1 MPIEEL
7 QEPYWEKQEGETPN
21 QYCYFLEF
29 LEFPTFNLKDFHD
42 HLCELHKSSQKFTD
56 KSKITSYAVLRKW
69 AGDSCNKWRVR
80 KEAKRQAEKDDIL
93 DTLHELD
100 KEVKINNFKRK
111 NNFKNKL
118 LERLEKEAE
127 YEKYSQLKH
136 GVDAYVNISDDN
148 RIDMEE
154 PTTFANQK
162 VDMES
167 TNKIEYD
174 GVENLLEVF
183 HASKDEWNKHKNP

>member
-42 HLCELHKSSQKFTD
+42 HLCELHKNSQKFTD

-69 AGDSCNKWRVR
+69 AGDACNKWKIR
-80 KEAKRQAEKDDIL
+80 KEAKRQSEKDDL
-93 DTLHELD
+93 LETLHELD
-100 KEVKINNFKRK
+100 KEQKIENFKRK
-111 NNFKNKL
+111 NSFKNKL

-162 VDMES
+162 LDVEAETKVEYQGVD
-167 TNKIEYD
+167 
-174 GVENLLEVF
+174 NLLEAF
-183 HASKDEWNKHKNP
+183 HASKAEWDKHKTG

>member
-42 HLCELHKSSQKFTD
+42 HLCE
-56 KSKITSYAVLRKW
+56 KSKKEQKGAKPVTYKTIGKW
-69 AGDSCNKWRVR
+69 AGEKCNKWRVR
-80 KEAKRQAEKDDIL
+80 KEAKRQAEKQDIL

-100 KEVKINNFKRK
+100 KADKIEEFKKKKR
-111 NNFKNKL
+111 FKQKL
-118 LERLEKEAE
+118 LDRLLIEAE
-127 YEKYSQLKH
+127 TAALSQLRQ
-136 GVDAYVNISDDN
+136 GADAYIAMGDDN
-148 RIDMEE
+148 RVDKEE
-154 PTTFANQK
+154 PTTYSNQK
-162 VDMES
+162 LDVEAE
-167 TNKIEYD
+167 TKVQYE

-183 HASKDEWNKHKNP
+183 HASKAEWDKHKSE